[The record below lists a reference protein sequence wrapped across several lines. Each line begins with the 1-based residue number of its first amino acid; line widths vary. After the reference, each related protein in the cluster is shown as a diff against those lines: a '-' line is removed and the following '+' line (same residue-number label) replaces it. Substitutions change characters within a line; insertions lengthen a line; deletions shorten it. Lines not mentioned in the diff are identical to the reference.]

1 MEFPMTRERLQN
13 YRRDEAVAVETRQR
27 VDATMKKICKEIERL
42 VLGDEHRYVYKIYD
56 SDKYGG
62 NTYVSP
68 QASLP
73 IQLMPILQ
81 DIIDALRTNLPDSK
95 ITVDPLETYILID
108 WS

>member
-1 MEFPMTRERLQN
+1 MTRERLQN
-13 YRRDEAVAVETRQR
+13 YRRDEAVAVETKQR

-56 SDKYGG
+56 SDKYGAKG
-62 NTYVSP
+62 FSTG
-68 QASLP
+68 SLMP

>member
-1 MEFPMTRERLQN
+1 MSRERLHN

-27 VDATMKKICKEIERL
+27 VDATMKKICKEIERI
-42 VLGDEHRYVYKIYD
+42 VLTSDDRRYVYKIYE
-56 SDKYGG
+56 SDKNGG
-62 NTYVSP
+62 NTYVSQNRMP
-68 QASLP
+68 P

-81 DIIDALRTNLPDSK
+81 DIIESLRTILPDSK